1 MPNCNEMS
9 VGERMALLSYA
20 FDELLRAVPKE
31 DWGNK
36 VVEIY
41 QETAWPRDEAT
52 YGSLQ
57 AALPNVVA
65 FWDLGSEGRVTPPA
79 ALLSMLFLLS
89 TTHQDQPP
97 SMAFEGI
104 IPTADTTL
112 FARGFGLDAGVAP
125 FERAQIQDRSFDLLS
140 AFANGMGQP
149 GDIVLVSPAPEGWPL
164 GEAPMVNPFGLIVDR
179 DNQGVTVRF
188 GFGLGG
194 FSWDERYQLD
204 GNSTLKTARLIPM
217 QYDVGPYLGPLP
229 QGQLPPYLAQ
239 LVESC
244 RNPDSSASEK
254 PDSSASTSSGFPW
267 GKALLAAAAVA
278 GGAWGLSK
286 VMK

>member
-1 MPNCNEMS
+1 
-9 VGERMALLSYA
+9 MALLSYA
-20 FDELLRAVPKE
+20 FDELFRAVPKE
-31 DWGNK
+31 EWSNK
-36 VVEIY
+36 VFEVYE
-41 QETAWPRDEAT
+41 ETLWPRDQDL
-52 YGSLQ
+52 YGSLE
-57 AALPNVVA
+57 AALPNVMT

-97 SMAFEGI
+97 TVPFVGI
-104 IPTADTTL
+104 IPTADTKL

-125 FERAQIQDRSFDLLS
+125 FERDQIQDRSFDLLS
-140 AFANGMGQP
+140 AFGNGMGEP
-149 GDIVLVSPAPEGWPL
+149 GDIVLAIPAPEGWPS
-164 GEAPMVNPFGLIVDR
+164 GEAPMVNAFGLVVDR
-179 DNQGVTVRF
+179 DSLGLTVRF

-204 GNSTLKTARLIPM
+204 GNSPLKAARLIPM

-239 LVESC
+239 LADSC
-244 RNPDSSASEK
+244 RNPDSSTSEK
-254 PDSSASTSSGFPW
+254 TDEKTGSGFPW
-267 GKALLAAAAVA
+267 GKALIAAAAVA